1 MLPFFIRSVGVSL
14 AALAAFAL
22 VSCVGLPTDFLRSN
36 QDLRKKAQRFPLD
49 RYVPELLVT
58 ANSNYLSGSNFYS
71 NNNSKSEKALSL
83 SKESYEKALA
93 VGLPLYIRDKQSE
106 SAGSKGNAD
115 SIKAIVSMRDRYT
128 NAQAR
133 YDEALKALIK
143 AREANSNS
151 NAVVSPPG
159 ATNYEFFPRTKK
171 NMSKKDREQFYKEQ
185 AVRRDFLIQAA
196 ENMSNAQAEFQA
208 VHLEAKAKKDR
219 SDGELE
225 KAMGDMKNV
234 DQLGKTIIPKR
245 KAPKPVPDT
254 GTGN

>member
-1 MLPFFIRSVGVSL
+1 MLPLFIRSVGVSL

-36 QDLRKKAQRFPLD
+36 QDLRKKVERFPLD

-71 NNNSKSEKALSL
+71 NNNSKSEKALTT
-83 SKESYEKALA
+83 SKDSYEKALA
-93 VGLPLYIRDKQSE
+93 VGLPMFISDKQAE
-106 SAGSKGNAD
+106 SAASKGSAD

-151 NAVVSPPG
+151 NAAAVAPG
-159 ATNYEFFPRTKK
+159 GTNYEFFPLPKK
-171 NMSKKDREQFYKEQ
+171 KLSKKAREQFYKEQ
-185 AVRRDFLIQAA
+185 AQRRDFLIQAA
-196 ENMSNAQAEFQA
+196 ENMSNAQAEFMA
-208 VHLEAKAKKDR
+208 VHLEAKSKKDR
-219 SDGELE
+219 SD
-225 KAMGDMKNV
+225 KALDQAAGDLKNV
-234 DQLGKTIIPKR
+234 EQRGKTILPKR
-245 KAPKPVPDT
+245 KAPSPIPDT